1 MGRCSREEYPS
12 KVTNA
17 AQAQWSALCSAH
29 SPSLPI
35 LLDLNY
41 SRSAPQMTHRSP
53 SSFPTIRLMKLQVG
67 NKMIKGWAEG
77 IICKWW
83 QTGKDPLIYRF
94 PWFFSFIQQILI
106 EHLVCVMHWWAI
118 RFTSGFQQ
126 WTCWMLPLLLWCWR
140 YRRGERLP
148 THNCRM
154 NNNLEKKNK
163 ERHST
168 CIYSKV
174 SVYLGVWP
182 SLHER
187 GEMVKRY
194 YFPGISSC

>member
-1 MGRCSREEYPS
+1 MNGAVQPWGISIKSNQCSTGSVVSLVFCP
-12 KVTNA
+12 
-17 AQAQWSALCSAH
+17 LPPP
-29 SPSLPI
+29 SPSCSTLTT
-35 LLDLNY
+35 
-41 SRSAPQMTHRSP
+41 ATPQMTHRSP

-126 WTCWMLPLLLWCWR
+126 WTCWMLPLLLWCRGIGGEKGSQHTTVEWITTLK
-140 YRRGERLP
+140 RRIRKD
-148 THNCRM
+148 TAR
-154 NNNLEKKNK
+154 
-163 ERHST
+163 
-168 CIYSKV
+168 
-174 SVYLGVWP
+174 VYT
-182 SLHER
+182 
-187 GEMVKRY
+187 VK
-194 YFPGISSC
+194 